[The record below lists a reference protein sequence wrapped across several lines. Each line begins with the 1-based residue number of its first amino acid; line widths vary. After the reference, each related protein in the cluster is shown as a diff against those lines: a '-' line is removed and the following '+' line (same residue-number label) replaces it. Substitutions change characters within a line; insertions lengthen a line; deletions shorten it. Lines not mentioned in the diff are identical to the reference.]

1 MRSRGRVQH
10 LLAESVGLRAV
21 LVDLIA
27 PDLQVLTMH
36 AIELLLLV
44 AQCLASLLY
53 LLQQLDLLACR
64 YSKRLAH
71 LPDLDLQL
79 PDLRL

>member
-27 PDLQVLTMH
+27 PDLLVLAMH
-36 AIELLLLV
+36 TIELLLLV
-44 AQCLASLLY
+44 AQCFASLLY

-64 YSKRLAH
+64 LFKRCAH